1 MPNINIKVDRV
12 MNAVPTVNQNHMSAE
27 DDVTIAARRPAHA
40 ANHVIRRGASPS
52 PHFGVKHVARLDQTL
67 VIVIPLIGL
76 SEILLMLSVIRT
88 RVSALFLVELAV
100 ALLVLTVVVF
110 SFSFSLIS
118 VVFCHSRDAHKS
130 KQCRR
135 TSCYPQSSLHI
146 MPPIKFGL
154 PFGVPGGCKRTPQRI
169 PVA

>member
-52 PHFGVKHVARLDQTL
+52 SHFGVKHVSRLDQTL

-88 RVSALFLVELAV
+88 RVSALILIELAV

-110 SFSFSLIS
+110 SPSSSFIS
-118 VVFCHSRDAHKS
+118 VVFCHGRDAHQS
-130 KQCRR
+130 NQCRR
-135 TSCYPQSSLHI
+135 TSCHHPLSLHI
-146 MPPIKFGL
+146 MPPIIFGTSFL
-154 PFGVPGGCKRTPQRI
+154 KS
-169 PVA
+169 

>member
-52 PHFGVKHVARLDQTL
+52 SHFGVKHVSRLDQTL

-110 SFSFSLIS
+110 SPSSSSFIS
-118 VVFCHSRDAHKS
+118 VVFCQGCDAHQS

-146 MPPIKFGL
+146 MPPIKFGA
-154 PFGVPGGCKRTPQRI
+154 PFW
-169 PVA
+169 